1 MSDLNDPRV
10 LFAAERTLLAWNRT
24 AAGLMAF
31 GFLVDRAGI
40 VVQGAADVATSR
52 IGALWIGVAFVAL
65 GVILCGLSTHQYRRA
80 VASLRPVEIPPGY
93 WVDMAVVMS
102 GLVAALGLALI
113 VYLIT
118 G

>member
-10 LFAAERTLLAWNRT
+10 LFAAERTLLAWSRT

-31 GFLVDRAGI
+31 GFLIERASL
-40 VVQGAADVATSR
+40 VVQGAQSR
-52 IGALWIGVAFVAL
+52 GALWIGVAFVLVGVAL
-65 GVILCGLSTHQYRRA
+65 SGLSAVHYRRA

-93 WVDMAVVMS
+93 WVNFSVVLS
-102 GLVAALGLALI
+102 LVVGLLGLALAA
-113 VYLIT
+113 YLVA

>member
-31 GFLVDRAGI
+31 GFLVDRAGL
-40 VVQGAADVATSR
+40 VVQGSAQVAASR
-52 IGALWIGVAFVAL
+52 AGALWIGVAFVAL
-65 GVILCGLSTHQYRRA
+65 GVILCGLSSHQYRRA
-80 VASLRPVEIPPGY
+80 VATLRPVEIPEGY
-93 WVDMAVVMS
+93 WVNMAVLMS
-102 GLVAALGLALI
+102 GLVAVLGLALI
-113 VYLIT
+113 AYLIT